1 MRGESFFLSTGWM
14 PSNLSDSGAIR
25 QKIRLA
31 ASVKSHILKKDTPY
45 GILLTLLK
53 GEGVVSANKG

>member
-1 MRGESFFLSTGWM
+1 M